1 MALLTMAFYAYFLRM
16 IRYEVSEF
24 ESHPYTR
31 VIVYLV
37 LGIINGYNVNNF
49 MNQGASR
56 FRKRL
61 EKGKSGYYIILFLLL
76 GITLA
81 TCVNN
86 LYYN

>member
-49 MNQGASR
+49 MN
-56 FRKRL
+56 
-61 EKGKSGYYIILFLLL
+61 
-76 GITLA
+76 
-81 TCVNN
+81 
-86 LYYN
+86 